1 MVRFQHFQT
10 RHINIQVHLFLDP
23 AVTGAQCFDLRIAE
37 CLLIHIV
44 TGSHRRFAGH
54 NLRNK
59 FLLVLQRLVKVSVKS
74 AFRHILVDLNL
85 FVSVALAD
93 DTPISLCH
101 IGRTPAHIQVMD
113 SHKQVLAVGA
123 SPHLLRGAE
132 QHPHLTR
139 AHFSKEFFFLYLVV
153 RIMNESNFFCRNAPC
168 DQLCLDVVIDIKRTV
183 IFWGAHIAE
192 QELRQ
197 TAFLSFLPY
206 PEHISHTGIE
216 LAVRIIWQE
225 RVHQT
230 LVKPDFPAI
239 RSNFEHIVLGRINL
253 PAVDGSRP
261 LRERRNHFFLNLR
274 GLHHNRLKLC
284 FRYRQIQLVTGFYIR
299 DFFKKVH
306 QFRQIEKF
314 CKPGSCPVSGSFRS
328 QFNRRSAFPEGG
340 RPAVKVGESLLL

>member
-93 DTPISLCH
+93 DAPISLCH

-153 RIMNESNFFCRNAPC
+153 RVMDKSNFFCRNPPC
-168 DQLCLDVVIDIKRTV
+168 NQLRLDVVIDIKRTV
-183 IFWGAHIAE
+183 IFWGAHITE

-216 LAVRIIWQE
+216 LAVRIVRQKRI
-225 RVHQT
+225 HQP
-230 LVKPDFPAI
+230 LVKPDFSAI

-261 LRERRNHFFLNLR
+261 F
-274 GLHHNRLKLC
+274 
-284 FRYRQIQLVTGFYIR
+284 
-299 DFFKKVH
+299 
-306 QFRQIEKF
+306 
-314 CKPGSCPVSGSFRS
+314 
-328 QFNRRSAFPEGG
+328 
-340 RPAVKVGESLLL
+340 